1 MPDDSELDWI
11 KTFLEKV
18 HTTYTVATI
27 ETTKN
32 INNILDTQSIL
43 VYPGESL
50 SADRIM
56 IKRQYALQYKDASEG
71 ALNSSIYA
79 LCEGIDKLNAR
90 EAIAAYTRP
99 AALVGM
105 SFVSSGLDFHKIGAG
120 KWYANVKIIV
130 KWLTS

>member
-1 MPDDSELDWI
+1 MVDDSELDHI
-11 KTFLEKV
+11 KTFIEAV
-18 HTTYTVATI
+18 NTTHTVITI
-27 ETTKN
+27 ETSRN
-32 INNILDTQSIL
+32 INLVGDLQSVLI
-43 VYPGESL
+43 YPGESL

-90 EAIAAYTRP
+90 ETITAYTKP
-99 AALVGM
+99 NSLVGM
-105 SFVSSGLDFHKIGAG
+105 SFVSSGLDYYKSQGNTWF
-120 KWYANVKIIV
+120 ANVKIIV